1 MLQMD
6 NKTPF
11 KTSLGLFPDEKGIDS
26 VYPVVK
32 GTFQFGEKL
41 RIADDQAPIVMVDE
55 FHGKPD
61 ESSLKYSSELTF
73 TKPATDVVLMGHAY
87 APRGRKTTEVDV
99 GLRVGRH
106 GKVIRVFGNR
116 LWLSGAVGHMM
127 SAPQPFERMPLVYE
141 RSFGGN
147 DHVGADERPVGVEQN
162 PVGTGYYHSRGKKEI
177 GGMPLPNLED
187 PLHLI
192 SGWTDAPAPVGFGPL
207 CAHWAPRKNYAGTY
221 DEAWQANRAPYL
233 PLDFDPRFFNSASP
247 DMIFS
252 PHLQGGEDVEI
263 HNADPSGRLAFKVPR
278 MTLDVSIRID
288 GQITRHTPTLDTVI
302 IEPDDNRYSLI
313 WRCKQTCDKKMLRIE
328 QVAFAIKQA
337 DPAVA
342 GL

>member
-32 GTFQFGEKL
+32 GTFRLGENL
-41 RIADDQAPIVMVDE
+41 RIADNQAPIVMVDE

-61 ESSLKYSSELTF
+61 ESSLKYASELTF

-99 GLRVGRH
+99 GLRVGQH
-106 GKVIRVFGNR
+106 GKVVRVFGNR

-127 SAPQPFERMPLVYE
+127 SEPQPFERMPLVYE
-141 RSFGGN
+141 RSFGGS
-147 DHVGADERPVGVEQN
+147 DQVGADERPVGVEAN
-162 PVGTGYYHSRGKKEI
+162 PVGTGYYHSRGKKDI
-177 GGMPLPNLED
+177 DGMPLPNLED

-192 SGWTDAPAPVGFGPL
+192 SGWTDDPAPAGFGPL
-207 CAHWAPRKNYAGTY
+207 CAHWLPRKKYAGTY
-221 DEAWQANRAPYL
+221 DEAWQTSRAPYL
-233 PLDFDPRFFNSASP
+233 PLDFDPRFFNSATP

-263 HNADPSGRLAFKVPR
+263 HNADSSGRLAFKIPHV
-278 MTLDVSIRID
+278 TLDISIRID
-288 GQITRHTPTLDTVI
+288 GETTHHLPALDTVL
-302 IEPDDNRYSLI
+302 IEPDENRLCLV
-313 WRCKQTCDKKMLRIE
+313 WRCKQTCDKKMLRME
-328 QVAFAIKQA
+328 LVTFEIKQA